1 MWQRETE
8 KTKSNNLSWARLF
21 HKKKETPKILETP
34 QGKVLIV
41 QISIRITNYNRS
53 SLNAWEIIIDDK
65 YHWLYQTSNISNLAL
80 RYRLRK
86 SFRDQEDHETK
97 GQKCISSFAK
107 LFYVFRYLFMFIY
120 FNYLFIHLFIFE
132 KYAVRQ
138 TKETA
143 KLT

>member
-1 MWQRETE
+1 M
-8 KTKSNNLSWARLF
+8 
-21 HKKKETPKILETP
+21 KKETPKILETP

-53 SLNAWEIIIDDK
+53 SLNAWEIIIDDISLIVSEAI
-65 YHWLYQTSNISNLAL
+65 YHL

-86 SFRDQEDHETK
+86 SFSDQEDHELHIK

-132 KYAVRQ
+132 KYTVRQ
-138 TKETA
+138 TKQTA